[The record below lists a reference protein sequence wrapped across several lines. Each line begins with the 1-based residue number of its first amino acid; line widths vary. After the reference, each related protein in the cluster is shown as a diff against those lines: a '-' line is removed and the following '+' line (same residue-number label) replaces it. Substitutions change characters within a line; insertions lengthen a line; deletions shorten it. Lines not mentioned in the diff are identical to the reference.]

1 MFYNKTRNEVV
12 EDLKSNEQ
20 YGLHTS
26 EIEKV
31 RGKCGYNELQEQKKQ
46 SLFVKFLLQF
56 TDPLIIVLIVA
67 AVVSI
72 AVDPHEWIDSLII
85 VIVVIFNAI
94 LGVVQENNAEKSL
107 EALKKM
113 SAPNSKVVRDGERL
127 TIPSR
132 ELVVGDVVILEAGD
146 FIPSDGRILES
157 FNLKVDESAL
167 TGESLPVN
175 KISDVIEQENVPLGD
190 QKNMVFASTVVT
202 YGRGKMI
209 VTTVGM
215 NNEVGKIATMLMS
228 SEKETTPLQNK
239 LAQISKVIGVMC
251 LGICAVVFGLEWM
264 SGLSILESFKTSVA
278 LAVAAIPEGLATVV
292 TIVLAIGV
300 TKMVKNN
307 AIVRKLPAVE
317 TLGSASVVCSD
328 KTGTLTQNKMTVVK
342 TYTID
347 EGVQVFDG
355 KGNEA
360 VREMMKCFTLCS
372 DAEIKFEGSEMKL
385 LGDPTE
391 TALVEASFK
400 MGDKKED
407 MHLRAKRSDEI
418 AFDST
423 RKMMTVFFETEKGV
437 VSLTKGAPDV
447 IMSRCT
453 NTPKDAYESNEAMAN
468 QALRVLAVA
477 YRVWKEIP
485 VLLDPNDVEN
495 DMTFIGL
502 VGMIDPPRPEVKVAI
517 EEAKQ
522 GGIRTIMITG
532 DHVTTAKAIATDL
545 GILLDGQKAITG
557 TELGAMSEEE
567 LAKELEN
574 ISVYARVAP
583 EHKVRIVSAWQAKG
597 HVVAM
602 TGDGVND
609 SPALKKADIG
619 CAMGITGT
627 DVSKGAADMILT
639 DDNFATIIHA
649 VREGRGIYNNIK
661 KDVQFLLSS
670 NIGEVLTIF
679 TASILSVLGYNLG
692 VPLLPVHLL
701 WVNLITDTLPA
712 FALGL
717 EPVDKDI
724 MKEKPRPKNES
735 FFAHGLGWTIA
746 WQGVMVGSLT
756 LIAYIIGNNI
766 THEIGMTM
774 AFMTLS
780 LSQLFHAF
788 NIKSSHSIF
797 HKTIF
802 NNKYL
807 WGALAVG
814 MLLQIAVMYVPGLN
828 TIFSLE
834 PLSLELSLTALG
846 LALCPI
852 VIVEIVKLF
861 KNHILKK

>member
-12 EDLKSNEQ
+12 EDLESNEQ
-20 YGLHTS
+20 YGLHTN
-26 EIEKV
+26 EIETI

-46 SLFVKFLLQF
+46 SLFIKFLLQF

-67 AVVSI
+67 AIVSI

-85 VIVVIFNAI
+85 VIVVIFNAV

-347 EGVQVFDG
+347 EGVQAFDG

-453 NTPKDAYESNEAMAN
+453 NTPKDAVDSNETMAN

-477 YRVWKEIP
+477 YRIWNEVP
-485 VLLDPNDVEN
+485 VLLDPNEVEN
-495 DMTFIGL
+495 NMTFIGL

-814 MLLQIAVMYVPGLN
+814 MILQIAVMYVPGLN

-834 PLSLELSLTALG
+834 PLSLELSMTALG